1 MGAAQV
7 GALCECKDV
16 LTKIVHA
23 DAVDENM
30 HMVSGADE
38 MEAKPDSLEV
48 CKAVKISSPNLGQK
62 PQRVQA
68 RPKVDDKDGGSY
80 QGEWLGC
87 FRHGKGTQVWADGTR
102 YSGQWYHDLPHGH
115 GKLEQGDVYEGQWK
129 YGKACGHGKHIATNK
144 VRYEGE
150 WHNDQKHGHGE
161 EHYADGGRYSGSY
174 DEGNKSGEG
183 IYRWPDGSEYRGHF
197 CENFFTG
204 QGRQK
209 WADGR
214 SYDGQWQANVMHGH
228 GRFRWPDGQTYVG
241 SYRNGLRHG
250 KGKFQWPDGRVYDG
264 EWEDG
269 KQHGKGILEAVNED
283 FLAEEGTLV
292 FTPGEY
298 EQTQMFRVILEEPE
312 GGAKFDESTDGGDE
326 TCILTVFIKT
336 DVVIRD
342 PIDKMRSTL
351 AVRWGKAK
359 TGNANWG
366 RQFKD
371 AVFDVYGDDDDLDED
386 EERTVGQKAYAWS
399 FHVIQLPW
407 KIVFAFIPPTD
418 YCGGWVCFCFSLIF
432 IGLVTAI
439 IGDVAA
445 IFGCCLGIKAMGTA
459 ITFVA
464 LGTSLPDTFA
474 SKTAAQQ
481 DPHADAS
488 VGNVTGSNSVNVFLG
503 LGMPWTIGAIYW
515 AAGANDEWRR
525 KFGPGTEP
533 HLKIPE
539 AFREGAFIVQAGDLA
554 FSVTV
559 FSICAVLCVAILAA
573 RRRLFGGELGGPL
586 PAKIVSAVLMI
597 SLWLVYI
604 GMSFWKMETS

>member
-1 MGAAQV
+1 MA
-7 GALCECKDV
+7 
-16 LTKIVHA
+16 
-23 DAVDENM
+23 M
-30 HMVSGADE
+30 
-38 MEAKPDSLEV
+38 
-48 CKAVKISSPNLGQK
+48 
-62 PQRVQA
+62 
-68 RPKVDDKDGGSY
+68 
-80 QGEWLGC
+80 
-87 FRHGKGTQVWADGTR
+87 
-102 YSGQWYHDLPHGH
+102 
-115 GKLEQGDVYEGQWK
+115 
-129 YGKACGHGKHIATNK
+129 AT
-144 VRYEGE
+144 
-150 WHNDQKHGHGE
+150 
-161 EHYADGGRYSGSY
+161 
-174 DEGNKSGEG
+174 
-183 IYRWPDGSEYRGHF
+183 
-197 CENFFTG
+197 
-204 QGRQK
+204 
-209 WADGR
+209 
-214 SYDGQWQANVMHGH
+214 DGQLQLKI
-228 GRFRWPDGQTYVG
+228 RDGQPE
-241 SYRNGLRHG
+241 N
-250 KGKFQWPDGRVYDG
+250 
-264 EWEDG
+264 
-269 KQHGKGILEAVNED
+269 
-283 FLAEEGTLV
+283 
-292 FTPGEY
+292 
-298 EQTQMFRVILEEPE
+298 MFRVILEEPE